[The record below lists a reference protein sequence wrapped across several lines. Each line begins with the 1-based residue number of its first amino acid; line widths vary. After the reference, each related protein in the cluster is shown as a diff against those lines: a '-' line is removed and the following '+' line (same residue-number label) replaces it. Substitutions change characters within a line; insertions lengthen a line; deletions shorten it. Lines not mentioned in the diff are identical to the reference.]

1 MEIEIKPNSSIDVDI
16 PKDVLKGPKGDP
28 GPQGEKGE
36 PGTTIYSELTDKPSI
51 NGVEL
56 QGNKALKE
64 LGISE
69 WELVFNNTI
78 DSVNEFV
85 QEITNADEV
94 FFEVTNTDKING
106 GKSAISTIKLWG
118 QNYRLQNVTIA
129 AKILSFHGIKMSD
142 SAFLNWCAM
151 TSIGNPAT
159 RSGSCT
165 TYNAMNDEF
174 GFAIASP
181 GIISADTQIKIWAKR
196 RDI

>member
-1 MEIEIKPNSSIDVDI
+1 
-16 PKDVLKGPKGDP
+16 
-28 GPQGEKGE
+28 
-36 PGTTIYSELTDKPSI
+36 
-51 NGVEL
+51 
-56 QGNKALKE
+56 
-64 LGISE
+64 
-69 WELVFNNTI
+69 
-78 DSVNEFV
+78 
-85 QEITNADEV
+85 
-94 FFEVTNTDKING
+94 
-106 GKSAISTIKLWG
+106 
-118 QNYRLQNVTIA
+118 
-129 AKILSFHGIKMSD
+129 MSD